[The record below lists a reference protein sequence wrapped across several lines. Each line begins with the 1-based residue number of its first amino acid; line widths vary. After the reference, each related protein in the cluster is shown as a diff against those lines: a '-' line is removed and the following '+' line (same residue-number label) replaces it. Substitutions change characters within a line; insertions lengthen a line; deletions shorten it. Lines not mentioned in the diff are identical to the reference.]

1 MKLSLATPDKKI
13 VDGVEID
20 ELIVPAYRGQL
31 DILPGHAPLIT
42 TLRAGSLRY
51 RLKGSSK
58 FETVVVSWGYCE
70 VHPEGVIVLAE
81 TAEVLEE
88 INRERALAALENAKK
103 NIVDPSLE
111 PDQIAHY
118 QRMMQKAEARIEA
131 LKQLN

>member
-13 VDGVEID
+13 VDGVEIA
-20 ELIVPAYRGQL
+20 ELIVPGYRGQL

-51 RLKGSSK
+51 RLKGSST

-70 VHPEGVIVLAE
+70 VHPEGVVVLAE

-88 INRERALAALENAKK
+88 INRERAQAALANVKK
-103 NIVDPSLE
+103 RMIDPSLSV
-111 PDQIAHY
+111 DQIEKY
-118 QRMMQKAEARIEA
+118 QRQMQKAEARIEA
-131 LKQLN
+131 LKH